1 MEGRRGRRMKEERD
15 KHGVGGR
22 KERRKWGMG
31 VGEERVEGKGD
42 SYKE

>member
-1 MEGRRGRRMKEERD
+1 MEGRRGRRMKEERER
-15 KHGVGGR
+15 KGVGGR

-31 VGEERVEGKGD
+31 VGKERVEGKGD